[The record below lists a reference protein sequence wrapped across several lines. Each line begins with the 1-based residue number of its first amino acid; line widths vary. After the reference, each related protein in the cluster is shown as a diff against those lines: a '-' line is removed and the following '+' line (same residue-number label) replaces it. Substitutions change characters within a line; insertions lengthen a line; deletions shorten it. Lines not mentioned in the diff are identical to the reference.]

1 MAQLG
6 PEVTIQEVDA
16 WIAQLSKKRGYAQN
30 VVEFLMTVVGRPI
43 KSPLLIR
50 IPGRDENMIHKAR
63 RWYEIRD
70 EKGYRG
76 LVNYE
81 DELGKTLGLTHEQ
94 WCLTSAEKVENVS
107 RGVDKKI
114 ADRVFRRDNSTCRR
128 CGAVAGQPH
137 HVFPDKIVKL
147 HVGHLLPFTLERKA
161 KYTEDDFE
169 TLCSQC
175 NEGEKAHM
183 MTPQMKISMLEKQL
197 QVIKQELER
206 LRTSLPVGPKTD
218 TAPHCQSGGTLTT
231 QTP

>member
-1 MAQLG
+1 MFQLG
-6 PEVTIQEVDA
+6 PEVTEREIDD
-16 WIAQLSKKRGYAQN
+16 WISQRTKKQGYAKN
-30 VVEFLMTVVGRPI
+30 VLEFLMTVVGRPI

-50 IPGRDENMIHKAR
+50 IPGTTPDMVHKSR

-70 EKGYRG
+70 SMGYKG

-81 DELGKTLGLTHEQ
+81 DELGKTIGLTHEQ
-94 WCLTSAEKVENVS
+94 WCLMTADKVATVG

-137 HVFPDKIVKL
+137 HQFPDKIVKL
-147 HVGHLLPFTLERKA
+147 HVGHLVPFTLERKA

-175 NEGEKAHM
+175 NEGEKAHV
-183 MTPQMKISMLEKQL
+183 MTTEMKIEMLTRQL
-197 QVIKQELER
+197 EL
-206 LRTSLPVGPKTD
+206 LRASLRDEQKTG
-218 TAPHCQSGGTLTT
+218 TAPHSQSVDTSTT
-231 QTP
+231 QIP